1 MIAVMGL
8 AAIVVLLWDKFKD
21 KLYRPLR
28 AGIFSCMGLNGNKG
42 KSEKKINEQRILYT
56 L

>member
-8 AAIVVLLWDKFKD
+8 AAIAISVRDKFKD

-28 AGIFSCMGLNGNKG
+28 AGIFSCMELSGNQG
-42 KSEKKINEQRILYT
+42 KLGINLKISSVFLI
-56 L
+56 

>member
-8 AAIVVLLWDKFKD
+8 AAIAISLRDKFKD

-28 AGIFSCMGLNGNKG
+28 AGIFSCIGFSG
-42 KSEKKINEQRILYT
+42 KQGKLGKK
-56 L
+56 

>member
-8 AAIVVLLWDKFKD
+8 ATIVVSVWDKFNV

-42 KSEKKINEQRILYT
+42 KLEQKIKWKIK
-56 L
+56 